1 MAHGL
6 IDWPA
11 EVASRYIKA
20 GVWRDENLYEW
31 LVRGADSYPE
41 SLICDGELRLTR
53 PEFVVLVDRMANA
66 LHRADV
72 RAGEHVVL
80 QMSNQISGLACIFA
94 CAKIGVTPLL
104 AIPQLGTHELLSF
117 IDRIGATTLVA
128 TPDCLETC
136 RAAGASRP
144 AVRNVLNTVSLL
156 EDPDTEPEPSFRR
169 TASDSV
175 AVLLVS
181 GGTTGLPKIVPQ
193 VHRAWLYL
201 GRCVADRCRFDPR
214 SVYLVAMPLAHGW
227 AMCNALAILDAGG
240 SLIISPTPAPTVAFS
255 LVAQYGVTRTGL
267 IPPLAVLWT
276 DAAVGTPHDISSL
289 QTVLIGGSKPSAD
302 VLNGFRKALN
312 CGVHQGFGMTEGLC
326 GVQPP
331 DLPQDQMLANQG
343 VPLSP
348 LDELMVIDDAGDPVG
363 PGQVGQLLTRGPY
376 TIRGYYEDGSSNSTV
391 FTADGW
397 YMTGDLV
404 RLDRDGAV
412 SFEGRIKDQINRGG
426 EKVSEREVEE
436 LLRRHPG
443 IRDVA
448 VVGAPD
454 ERFGEAVVAFVV
466 GDELHQSDV
475 AEFLVAAGAARYK
488 IPTTIHPLTEIP
500 LTPVGRV
507 DKLELRRRAACPN
520 PIGGNRE

>member
-1 MAHGL
+1 MVHGL

-31 LVRGADSYPE
+31 LVRGADNYPE
-41 SLICDGELRLTR
+41 SLICDGEQRLTR
-53 PEFVVLVDRMANA
+53 PEFVALVDRMANA

-80 QMSNQISGLACIFA
+80 QMSNQISGLACLFA
-94 CAKIGVTPLL
+94 CTKIGVTALL

-144 AVRNVLNTVSLL
+144 AVRNVLDAAALL
-156 EDPDTEPEPSFRR
+156 EDPDTGPEPGFRR
-169 TASDSV
+169 TTPDSV

-201 GRCVADRCRFDPR
+201 GRCVSDRCRFDPR
-214 SVYLVAMPLAHGW
+214 SVYLVVMPLAHGW
-227 AMCNALAILDAGG
+227 AMCNLLAILDAGG
-240 SLIISPTPAPTVAFS
+240 SLIISPTPAPTVAFG
-255 LVAQYGVTRTGL
+255 LIAQYGVTRTGL
-267 IPPLAVLWT
+267 IPPLATLWT
-276 DAAVGTPHDISSL
+276 DAAVGTRHDISSL
-289 QTVLIGGSKPSAD
+289 ETVLIGGSKPAAD
-302 VLNGFRKALN
+302 VLDGFGKALN

-331 DLPQDQMLANQG
+331 DLPHDQMLANQG

-348 LDELMVIDDAGDPVG
+348 LDELLVIDEAGDPVG
-363 PGQVGQLLTRGPY
+363 PGEVGQLLTRGPY
-376 TIRGYYEDGSSNSTV
+376 TIRGYYGEDSNSSTV
-391 FTADGW
+391 FTAAGW

-404 RLDRDGAV
+404 RLDDDGAV

-443 IRDVA
+443 IRDVV

-454 ERFGEAVVAFVV
+454 DRFGEAVVAFVV
-466 GDELHQSDV
+466 GEQLPQSDV

-488 IPTTIHPLTEIP
+488 IPTTIYPLTEIP

-507 DKLELRRRAACPN
+507 DKLELRRRAAHSN
-520 PIGGNRE
+520 PLGD